1 VKHLRPPYVLAR
13 PVSPHLA
20 AREGKIQID
29 LGEVERAIAPL
40 RREATLLVVELAGG
54 LFTPLA
60 EGAANVDLALRLA
73 PDHVLLVAPDRL
85 GVLHDV
91 SAAIRASRAAGLQVS
106 YVVLSPPERP
116 DASTGTNGAEL
127 RFVTDCPVLA
137 VPRGPVEALASSPG
151 IDQLYAACVA

>member
-1 VKHLRPPYVLAR
+1 VKLLRPPYVLAR

-20 AREGKIQID
+20 AREAGIRID
-29 LGEVERAIAPL
+29 LGVVERAIAPL
-40 RREATLLVVELAGG
+40 RRDATLLVVELAGG

-73 PDHVLLVAPDRL
+73 PDHVVLVAPDRL

-91 SAAIRASRAAGLQVS
+91 SAAIRASRAAGLPVS
-106 YVVLSPPERP
+106 YVALSPSERP
-116 DASTGTNGAEL
+116 DPSTGTNGAEL
-127 RFVTDCPVLA
+127 RAVTDCPVLA
-137 VPRGPVEALASSPG
+137 LPHGPVEDLASSAA